1 MKIAVK
7 DVIAKKELIEEDDGV
22 TIKGVVERIANPE
35 AAARYSAETSASSSS
50 FAERMEAR
58 VSAVSTSSAEETGH
72 VRATDEADIDKIH
85 PNRNTASMHF
95 NQDELEELSA
105 SIEKD
110 GLLQPILVREA
121 EDGDEII
128 AGERRWQACKLV
140 GLKKVPVRIKE
151 SG

>member
-1 MKIAVK
+1 M
-7 DVIAKKELIEEDDGV
+7 
-22 TIKGVVERIANPE
+22 
-35 AAARYSAETSASSSS
+35 
-50 FAERMEAR
+50 
-58 VSAVSTSSAEETGH
+58 
-72 VRATDEADIDKIH
+72 DIDKIH
-85 PNRNTASMHF
+85 PNPTQPRMHF

-121 EDGDEII
+121 EDGYEII

-151 SG
+151 ADDLKVLELALIENLQRSDLNPIEEAYSYKE